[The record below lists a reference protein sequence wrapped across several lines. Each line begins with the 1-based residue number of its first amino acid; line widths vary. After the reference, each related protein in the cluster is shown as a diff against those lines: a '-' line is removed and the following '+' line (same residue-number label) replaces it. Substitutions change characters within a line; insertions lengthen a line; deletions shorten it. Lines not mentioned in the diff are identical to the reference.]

1 MLLCTKI
8 RLQVSEGDADALE
21 FMQGKCRGLY
31 NWWVVRLRDG
41 EEQWP
46 GWVEAKATLE
56 ASKEHDPDLRQVY
69 GKLLHEVYFLLDRAM
84 AAFFHRVKA
93 GEAPGFPRVRPRHA
107 FFTLCYPAMYVK
119 VEGGRLYLPTG
130 GGGATGIPK
139 RYPNIV
145 ARLTEPAPAN
155 YREVAISRDA
165 RGNYYASFVAERPDA
180 PQRNGGVVAFDLG
193 IKTLATGA
201 GERGRVYQVGGFKGH
216 QWYNRQLDKIRS
228 NRAHCQKKSRRY
240 VHLSQVYQRVSERK
254 RAKQR
259 DCLHKAS
266 HLIAR
271 RLVESTVV
279 IGDLSQRQMVT
290 KAHNERRRALHRAV
304 FNDWDL
310 YRFVQMLE
318 YKCRHAGK
326 ALHRMDERYSTKDC
340 SVCGNRQ
347 EMPLWKR
354 TCRCWNCG
362 LVMDRDLNSAVN
374 IRKRYLARLRPH
386 T

>member
-21 FMQGKCRGLY
+21 FMQAKCRRLY

-56 ASKEHDPDLRQVY
+56 ASQEQDPDLRQVD
-69 GKLLHEVYFLLDRAM
+69 GKLLHEVYFRLDRAM

-139 RYPNIV
+139 RYPKIV
-145 ARLTEPAPAN
+145 ARLTEPAPAT

-193 IKTLATGA
+193 IKTLATGV
-201 GERGRVYQVGGFKGH
+201 GERERVYTIGGFKGH
-216 QWYNRQLDKIRS
+216 QWSNRQLDKIRS
-228 NRAHCQKKSRRY
+228 KRAQCQKKSRRS

-266 HLIAR
+266 HLIAHR
-271 RLVESTVV
+271 SSLA
-279 IGDLSQRQMVT
+279 DWL
-290 KAHNERRRALHRAV
+290 KAP
-304 FNDWDL
+304 W
-310 YRFVQMLE
+310 
-318 YKCRHAGK
+318 
-326 ALHRMDERYSTKDC
+326 
-340 SVCGNRQ
+340 
-347 EMPLWKR
+347 
-354 TCRCWNCG
+354 
-362 LVMDRDLNSAVN
+362 
-374 IRKRYLARLRPH
+374 
-386 T
+386 